1 MKIPLLNN
9 NLKNLIPDLT
19 AGTTTA
25 LVTIPDGLACAIL
38 AGVNQDHGL
47 YGLMVDDALGGSIG
61 TKQQVI
67 TLVTSTVLAGLFQYL

>member
-1 MKIPLLNN
+1 
-9 NLKNLIPDLT
+9 
-19 AGTTTA
+19 

-61 TKQQVI
+61 TEQQVI
-67 TLVTSTVLAGLFQYL
+67 ALVTSTVLAGLFQYL